1 MKTILVL
8 TDFSDEADNAAMY
21 AVGLAMN
28 ISADIALCH
37 TFALPERSPAA
48 ARIAWSIEDY
58 FSLKQ
63 QSLASLSALADRIT
77 HAVRPD
83 ATRFFPKIKCISE
96 VGDLADVVQ
105 NNIMANRDIAMII
118 MGMHGAGKAVQLFL
132 GSNVLKVLE
141 LGLCPVMVVPERE
154 DYRNPTK
161 VIFATDLDKAH
172 MEVLRSLSS
181 LCTHFDAQISLVYV
195 SNENGFHEHHSD
207 VSQQFLTKA
216 STNIGYPKLYYRRVK
231 GRSVSDTLHRLS
243 KNPSCDFFT
252 IVYSKHGFW
261 DRLIKGSITQK
272 LMNKME
278 VPMLIYS
285 QTMEKFPVF

>member
-1 MKTILVL
+1 VHIIVVL
-8 TDFSDEADNAAMY
+8 M
-21 AVGLAMN
+21 
-28 ISADIALCH
+28 
-37 TFALPERSPAA
+37 
-48 ARIAWSIEDY
+48 
-58 FSLKQ
+58 LKN
-63 QSLASLSALADRIT
+63 
-77 HAVRPD
+77 HP
-83 ATRFFPKIKCISE
+83 
-96 VGDLADVVQ
+96 
-105 NNIMANRDIAMII
+105 M
-118 MGMHGAGKAVQLFL
+118 
-132 GSNVLKVLE
+132 
-141 LGLCPVMVVPERE
+141 
-154 DYRNPTK
+154 PTK
-161 VIFATDLDKAH
+161 VIVATDLAKAH
-172 MEVLRSLSS
+172 MEVLRSMSS
-181 LCTHFDAQISLVYV
+181 LCTHFDSQISLVYV

-285 QTMEKFPVF
+285 QAMEKFPVF